1 MIGGRLVR
9 QGVVAIDARTAAT
22 ADARDRADAAGWVA
36 SNLLAARGLRV
47 VPGPRPSRPSSARVH
62 ASQWDE
68 LLAAV
73 AAQPA
78 LIDPATLPVRWLAL
92 ARFFGLPL
100 LDRPANDALAA
111 GASVLEVDEAPE

>member
-1 MIGGRLVR
+1 MSLVR
-9 QGVVAIDARTAAT
+9 QAVVAIDARTAAT
-22 ADARDRADAAGWVA
+22 ARARDRADAAGWVA
-36 SNLLAARGLRV
+36 SNLLAARGHRV
-47 VPGPRPSRPSSARVH
+47 VPGPRPARPCSARMH

-73 AAQPA
+73 ASRPA

-100 LDRPANDALAA
+100 LDRPADEALAD
-111 GASVLEVDEAPE
+111 GACVLEIDESPE